1 MSDQAEK
8 LRQLIADTAPCAE
21 IEIAGPP
28 MIVVTGG
35 KGGVGTTTVALNL
48 ATALTH
54 NGHRTVLVDLA
65 HHADLAQLARV
76 EVTAGNTI
84 ADVAEG
90 TCSIIDS
97 LMPGPAGTLLVA
109 GRWAPADAPDWSPL
123 ALSRLLSQFAELPD
137 QADVLIVDS
146 GSGMSKWTHRL
157 WQRAALV
164 LLVTTVED
172 VGIMDA
178 YATIKQAD
186 AGACSPEIR
195 VLVNRFEF
203 ATAAAD
209 AERRIAAA
217 CRRFLGRTIRPAPR
231 LPRCADAGLASDMV
245 PRAWEAPKSQF
256 GRSVSQLG
264 RFAAD
269 VLSRG
274 PHAPVLFDS
283 SLTPIQEFLAC

>member
-1 MSDQAEK
+1 MSDQADS
-8 LRQLIADTAPCAE
+8 LRQLIADNAPCPE
-21 IEIAGPP
+21 IEATGPP

-35 KGGVGTTTVALNL
+35 KGGVGTTTVSLNL
-48 ATALTH
+48 AAALTH

-65 HHADLAQLARV
+65 HHADLAHLAGV
-76 EVTAGNTI
+76 EVASGNTVSE
-84 ADVAEG
+84 VAEG
-90 TCSIIDS
+90 KCSIADA
-97 LMPGPAGTLLVA
+97 LQPGPAGTVLIA
-109 GRWAPADAPDWSPL
+109 GSWAPANAPDWAPATL
-123 ALSRLLSQFAELPD
+123 NRLLSQLAELRD

-146 GSGMSKWTHRL
+146 GSGMSTWTHRL

-178 YATIKQAD
+178 YATIKQA
-186 AGACSPEIR
+186 GTGSCSPEIR

-203 ATAAAD
+203 ATSAAD

-217 CRRFLGRTIRPAPR
+217 CRRFLGRTVRPAPR
-231 LPRCADAGLASDMV
+231 LPRCEDAGSTIATI
-245 PRAWEAPKSQF
+245 PRSWESPKSPF

-274 PHAPVLFDS
+274 SRPAVLCDS
-283 SLTPIQEFLAC
+283 ALTPIQEFSAC

>member
-1 MSDQAEK
+1 MPDQADN
-8 LRQLIADTAPCAE
+8 LRQLIADNAPCPE
-21 IEIAGPP
+21 IEGMCPP

-35 KGGVGTTTVALNL
+35 KGGVGTTTVSLNL
-48 ATALTH
+48 AAALTH

-65 HHADLAQLARV
+65 HHADLAHLAGI
-76 EVTAGNTI
+76 EVASGNTVSE
-84 ADVAEG
+84 VAEG
-90 TCSIIDS
+90 KCSIADALQS
-97 LMPGPAGTLLVA
+97 GPAGTLLIA
-109 GRWAPADAPDWSPL
+109 GSWAPANAPDWAPTKL
-123 ALSRLLSQFAELPD
+123 NHMLSQLVELHD
-137 QADVLIVDS
+137 QIDVLIVDS
-146 GSGMSKWTHRL
+146 GSGMSTWTHRL

-172 VGIMDA
+172 VGIMDT

-186 AGACSPEIR
+186 TGSCSPEIR

-203 ATAAAD
+203 ATSAAD

-231 LPRCADAGLASDMV
+231 LPRCEDAGSTIATI
-245 PRAWEAPKSQF
+245 PRSWESPTSPF

-274 PHAPVLFDS
+274 SRPAALCDS
-283 SLTPIQEFLAC
+283 TLTPIQELSTC

>member
-1 MSDQAEK
+1 MLDQAHK
-8 LRQLIADTAPCAE
+8 LRQLIADSSPAPE
-21 IEIAGPP
+21 IEAVGPP

-48 ATALTH
+48 AAGLTH

-65 HHADLAQLARV
+65 HHADLAHLAGA
-76 EVTAGNTI
+76 EVADGNTV

-90 TCSIIDS
+90 KCSINEA
-97 LMPGPAGTLLVA
+97 LLTGPAGTLLVA
-109 GRWAPADAPDWSPL
+109 GRWAPSDAPDWSPQ
-123 ALSRLLSQFAELPD
+123 ALTRLLSQLAKLRD

-146 GSGMSKWTHRL
+146 GSGMTKWTHRL

-178 YATIKQAD
+178 YSTIKQAD
-186 AGACSPEIR
+186 AGGCSPEIR
-195 VLVNRFEF
+195 VLVNRYEF

-231 LPRCADAGLASDMV
+231 LPRCAEAGLASDNI
-245 PRAWEAPKSQF
+245 PRAWEAPKTQF
-256 GRSVSQLG
+256 GRSVSQLA

-269 VLSRG
+269 VLSRQ
-274 PHAPVLFDS
+274 PHPSALLAAD
-283 SLTPIQEFLAC
+283 LATIQEFSAC

>member
-1 MSDQAEK
+1 MPDQAAN
-8 LRQLIADTAPCAE
+8 LRQLIAEAAPCAE
-21 IEIAGPP
+21 NDIVGPP

-65 HHADLAQLARV
+65 HHADMAQLAGV
-76 EVTAGNTI
+76 EVPSGTTI
-84 ADVAEG
+84 ADIAEG
-90 TCSIIDS
+90 TCSVHDA
-97 LMPGPAGTLLVA
+97 LQAGPAGTLLIA
-109 GRWAPADAPDWSPL
+109 GRWAPAETPDWSPQ
-123 ALSRLLSQFAELPD
+123 ALGRLQMQLAELQD
-137 QADVLIVDS
+137 RADVLIVDS
-146 GSGMSKWTHRL
+146 GSGMTKWTHRL

-186 AGACSPEIR
+186 TGSCSPEIR

-217 CRRFLGRTIRPAPR
+217 CRRFLGRTIHPAPR
-231 LPRCADAGLASDMV
+231 LPRCADAGSASDSV
-245 PRAWEAPKSQF
+245 PRSWEAPKSQF

-269 VLSRG
+269 MLSRR
-274 PHAPVLFDS
+274 
-283 SLTPIQEFLAC
+283 TACR

>member
-1 MSDQAEK
+1 MPDQADK
-8 LRQLIADTAPCAE
+8 LRQLISDASPIAE
-21 IEIAGPP
+21 IDAAGPP

-35 KGGVGTTTVALNL
+35 KGGVGTTTVAINL
-48 ATALTH
+48 AAALTH

-65 HHADLAQLARV
+65 PHADLAQLAGCAV
-76 EVTAGNTI
+76 EGSNTV
-84 ADVAEG
+84 ADIVEG
-90 TCSIIDS
+90 TCSATDA
-97 LMPGPAGTLLVA
+97 LQAGPSGMLLLA
-109 GRWAPADAPDWSPL
+109 GRWAPADAPDFSSQ
-123 ALSRLLSQFAELPD
+123 ALNRLLSQLSELRD
-137 QADVLIVDS
+137 HADVLVVDS
-146 GSGMSKWTHRL
+146 GSGMTKWTHRL

-178 YATIKQAD
+178 YATIKQAH
-186 AGACSPEIR
+186 ASPCSPEIR

-209 AERRIAAA
+209 AERRIGAA

-231 LPRCADAGLASDMV
+231 LPRCEQAGAASAVM

-256 GRSVSQLG
+256 GRSVCQLG

-269 VLSRG
+269 VLSRQRQV
-274 PHAPVLFDS
+274 PALFDPT
-283 SLTPIQEFLAC
+283 LTPIQEFSAC